1 MTRLVVVGAG
11 IFGLS
16 TAWAALRAGAEVEVL
31 DAATSLPNP
40 IGSSVDQH
48 RLIRHPYGAQAGY
61 TRMVV
66 DAYAAWDRL
75 WGDLGVVHYA
85 HSGSL
90 IVESAPS
97 GWIAPSRDALDANAI
112 AHRRPGAT
120 DFARDWPAL
129 IADGIHDALAC
140 DTGGTLF
147 AADIVAGL
155 AGWLAAKGARIR
167 TGAAV
172 RDIDPGRHRA
182 TLADGT
188 HVAGDALAVC
198 AGPWTNRL
206 VPAMARRMT
215 PSRQTIVY
223 LEPPA
228 DLAAVWARM
237 PLLLDLA
244 AEDVFYLCPPR
255 AGRRLK
261 VGFHNFSC
269 VGDPDEPRDA
279 DPADA
284 EKLVAAC
291 ARRIARLA
299 EYRVVQARNCFY
311 DTVADERFLVEAL
324 GPAAY
329 VATGFSG
336 HGFKFGAVVGEKIAA
351 AALGNLAPGAL
362 ARWAAGHEQQA

>member
-16 TAWAALRAGAEVEVL
+16 TAWAAMRAGAEVEIL
-31 DAATSLPNP
+31 EAAAALPNP
-40 IGSSVDQH
+40 VGSSVDQH

-75 WGDLGVVHYA
+75 WADLGAVHYA

-90 IVESAPS
+90 IVESAPA
-97 GWIAPSRDALDANAI
+97 GWIAPCRSALDANGI
-112 AHRRPGAT
+112 AHRRPDAA
-120 DFARDWPAL
+120 DFACDWPAL

-147 AADIVAGL
+147 AADIVRDL
-155 AGWLAAKGARIR
+155 AAWLSAKGARIR

-172 RDIDPGRHRA
+172 REIDPGRADA

-188 HVAGDALAVC
+188 VVSGDALVVC

-206 VPAMARRMT
+206 VPDMARRMT

-223 LEPPA
+223 LEPPS

-255 AGRRLK
+255 AGRGLK

-269 VGDPDEPRDA
+269 TGDPDEPRDA

-284 EKLVAAC
+284 VKLVAAC
-291 ARRIARLA
+291 ARRIARLS
-299 EYRVVQARNCFY
+299 EYRVVTARNCFY
-311 DTVADERFLVEAL
+311 DTVADERFVVEAV
-324 GPAAY
+324 GPTSF

-336 HGFKFGAVVGEKIAA
+336 HGFKFGAVVGERIVA
-351 AALGNLAPGAL
+351 AALGNLAPDAL
-362 ARWAAGHEQQA
+362 ARWAAGHEHRA